1 MKSLPKGSLAQSHLI
16 QIYKG
21 LGMRLLDITKGTGMM
36 MALFSKQHWQERE
49 QVETEAETRQGDSPA
64 GARPASY
71 RSAG

>member
-36 MALFSKQHWQERE
+36 MALFSKQH
-49 QVETEAETRQGDSPA
+49 
-64 GARPASY
+64 
-71 RSAG
+71 